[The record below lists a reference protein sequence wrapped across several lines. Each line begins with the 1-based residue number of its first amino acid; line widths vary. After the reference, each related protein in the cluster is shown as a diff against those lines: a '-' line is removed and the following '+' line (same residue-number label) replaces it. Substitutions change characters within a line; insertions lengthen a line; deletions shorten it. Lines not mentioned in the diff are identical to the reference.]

1 MPVWLS
7 RFFGKEDRVV
17 NPRDRERFTRGD
29 FLVIVL
35 CIASM
40 IVLGNDFSL
49 NVLAIVAG
57 CVVVIWCLT
66 YTPVRILVSLGLCAA
81 GAAFVY
87 FADRMKEWHVIV
99 VIALCATVW
108 LQFVVESAGRTILS
122 RVDEAHRKLDSL
134 RERIEEIEAKQDES
148 GSTYINPIDL

>member
-1 MPVWLS
+1 M
-7 RFFGKEDRVV
+7 
-17 NPRDRERFTRGD
+17 NPHDRERFRRKD
-29 FLVIVL
+29 FLIIVL

-49 NVLAIVAG
+49 DVLAIVAV
-57 CVVVIWCLT
+57 CVVVIACLT
-66 YTPVRILVSLGLCAA
+66 YTPAPILVLLGLCAA

-87 FADRMKEWHVIV
+87 FADRMKVWHVV
-99 VIALCATVW
+99 VAVVLCATVW

-148 GSTYINPIDL
+148 ASTYVNPIDL